1 MWRVCSFHANDIVSP
16 SSAYLVSASL
26 NKRNVRFGCVS
37 TGSKTCTHNLEN
49 GFSFLKK
56 DIKCLNVQRQT
67 LIYNIYCFK
76 GERTIKGVRI
86 HMPQTHS
93 HFILFL
99 SKCMICKPKC
109 ALHMN
114 MVHLLIILLKS
125 HTLEPYSH

>member
-1 MWRVCSFHANDIVSP
+1 MARMFFSCKRYCFAVKCIFSLCIVEQKKCSLWLRVDGLKDVHKQ
-16 SSAYLVSASL
+16 L
-26 NKRNVRFGCVS
+26 G
-37 TGSKTCTHNLEN
+37 N
-49 GFSFLKK
+49 GFSFKK
-56 DIKCLNVQRQT
+56 T
-67 LIYNIYCFK
+67 LSASMFNAKRSFINCFK